1 MDNPQLLPK
10 KSLALGGIFFTLA
23 LLAGT
28 LFIGRTGFF
37 QLFGITK
44 INPAA
49 LYLSRLVFWSCLGL
63 VWLYARFIEK
73 QKLLIREEKK
83 YSFLLYCAS
92 VIAVLAG
99 LTIALGFVGETLKKL
114 GYDENSAR
122 FDEMLK
128 LFRGNYFLI
137 FFTSVTAGF
146 VEELLFRGY
155 LLSRMELVFKSPVIA
170 IFLSSI
176 LFGLMHFGYG
186 TVYQLVGPFIIGLGF
201 AFYYWQFRNI
211 KVVIFCHCI
220 WDIAAVCAKLWMVKH

>member
-1 MDNPQLLPK
+1 MENQLLPPK
-10 KSLALGGIFFTLA
+10 KLPALGGILFTLA

-28 LFIGRTGFF
+28 LFIGQTGFF
-37 QLFGITK
+37 RLFGITQ
-44 INPAA
+44 IGPAA
-49 LYLSRLVFWSCLGL
+49 LYLSRLLFWLCLGFIG
-63 VWLYARFIEK
+63 LYAAFIEK
-73 QKLLIREEKK
+73 QNLLIWKEKK
-83 YSFLLYCAS
+83 YSFLLYAAS

-99 LTIALGFVGETLKKL
+99 LTIALGFVGGTLKKL
-114 GYDENSAR
+114 GYNENSAR

-155 LLSRMELVFKSPVIA
+155 LLSRMELLFKSPVAA

-176 LFGLMHFGYG
+176 FFGLMHFGYG
-186 TVYQLVGPFIIGLGF
+186 TAYQLIGTFIIGLGF

-211 KVVIFCHCI
+211 KVVIFCHCL
-220 WDIAAVCAKLWMVKH
+220 WDIVAICTKLWMVKH